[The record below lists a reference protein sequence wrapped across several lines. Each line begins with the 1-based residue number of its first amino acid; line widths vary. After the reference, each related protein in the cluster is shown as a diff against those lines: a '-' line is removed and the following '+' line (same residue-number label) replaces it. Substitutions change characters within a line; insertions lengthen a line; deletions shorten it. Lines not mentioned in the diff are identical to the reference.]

1 MDIIIN
7 EYGTC
12 VRASGE
18 RIILTHPK
26 SKEKKEY
33 PIRRVNQIIITRPG
47 SITTSAVELAIKHG
61 VDIVYVG
68 GFDKPFGRIFS
79 SEPKGLASL
88 RRAQLEVSTS
98 SESFAVAKNLI
109 RGKSANQIML
119 LRYLGYKYKKDFSS
133 ELLQM
138 ETMLGM
144 IDMVPTDP
152 KSRSQLMGIEGS
164 IANCYFFALRK
175 LFRFSGRDRLRGDK
189 FNNVINYSYGFLYN
203 EIERLCLYT
212 GLDPYFGL
220 CHTERSGKPALVC
233 DLVEE
238 FRVPVVDSVILP
250 LFIEK
255 KFGKRDLFE
264 STGKGKYT
272 LSKKGIDIITIAINK
287 RWAEKVL
294 WRGKSYTLK
303 QVMEQQV
310 RTLARYFQGKEKT
323 MEPFD
328 SNQLFFATNKTD
340 E

>member
-18 RIILTHPK
+18 RIILSHPK
-26 SKEKKEY
+26 FSEKKEY
-33 PIRRVNQIIITRPG
+33 PIRRIKQIIIARPG
-47 SITTSAVELAIKHG
+47 SITTAAVELAVMHG

-98 SESFAVAKNLI
+98 PQSFQVAKNLI
-109 RGKSANQIML
+109 RGKSANQILL

-138 ETMLGM
+138 ETIISM
-144 IDMVPTDP
+144 IDMLPDDP
-152 KSRSQLMGIEGS
+152 KSRNQLMGIEGS
-164 IANCYFFALRK
+164 ISSSYFFALRK
-175 LFRFSGRDRLRGDK
+175 LFRFSGRDRQKGDK
-189 FNNVINYSYGFLYN
+189 FNNVVNYSYGFLYN
-203 EIERLCLYT
+203 EIERLCLYV

-238 FRVPVVDSVILP
+238 FRVPVVDSVIFP

-255 KFGKRDLFE
+255 KMGKRDLFE
-264 STGKGKYT
+264 SNGKGKYK
-272 LSKKGIDIITIAINK
+272 LSKKGIDLITLTINK
-287 RWAEKVL
+287 RWNEKVL
-294 WRGKSYTLK
+294 WKGKSYTLK
-303 QVMEQQV
+303 QVMENQV
-310 RTLARYFQGKEKT
+310 RSLARYFQGKEKT
-323 MEPFD
+323 MVPFD
-328 SNQLFFATNKTD
+328 SKQLFTLKSRN